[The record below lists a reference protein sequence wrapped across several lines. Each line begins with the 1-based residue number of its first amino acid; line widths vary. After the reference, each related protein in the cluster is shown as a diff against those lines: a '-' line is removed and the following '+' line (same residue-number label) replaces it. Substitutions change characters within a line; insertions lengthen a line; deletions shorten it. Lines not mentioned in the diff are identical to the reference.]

1 MPVSQRGYASR
12 PERDPSARR
21 ASPLARLALLLAV
34 VSAGAGASVAQNTG
48 EYQVKAAFL
57 YNFTKFVD
65 WPPEALASSS
75 DPFTLCVYGDN
86 ALFDPLKEIVKGK
99 TTNDRTLAVK
109 QVTSISAARG
119 CQVLFVGARDEDRAP
134 GVLSGLREL
143 SVLTVGEV
151 PDFTRQGGVINFF
164 VESNRVRFVIN
175 LAAAERA
182 HLKIS
187 SKLLSLATVVR
198 Y

>member
-1 MPVSQRGYASR
+1 MAFG
-12 PERDPSARR
+12 
-21 ASPLARLALLLAV
+21 
-34 VSAGAGASVAQNTG
+34 GAGPGAAQTG

-65 WPPEALASSS
+65 WPPETFSSPS
-75 DPFTLCVYGDN
+75 DPFTLCVYGDTPL
-86 ALFDPLKEIVKGK
+86 ADPLREIVKDK
-99 TTNDRTLAVK
+99 TTNDRGLAVK
-109 QVTSISAARG
+109 RVTTAAAARG
-119 CQVLFVGARDEDRAP
+119 CEALFIGATDEDRVP
-134 GVLSGLREL
+134 GILSGLQGS

-164 VESNRVRFVIN
+164 TESSRVRFVIN
-175 LAAAERA
+175 IAAAERA

-187 SKLLSLATVVR
+187 SKLLSLATVVG